1 MSYIVGEP
9 FRNEFNADK
18 SPEAFRS
25 DARYVLD
32 VAGEINIQN
41 VLYGINYAVAAR
53 RTLKRRRVLRRNWKE
68 CECRSCGVGAG
79 ASPCLHRQSP
89 TAVRAMRSHTPRP
102 HRGHLPQPPPCI
114 MKAVMLLVAWA
125 ACSAGEPLSAALQR
139 RSSRPGVYADTF
151 SRGYRPF
158 AFVAVP
164 LHAPVPVLHVLYPA
178 PAPPSRARP
187 PAGNAAASPLA
198 AQPSQLAP
206 VYAAAMPH
214 GWFAPALKLPPAPT
228 PAAPPPQE
236 TALEVLYAR
245 PTAQGGYEYSRRRT
259 RRPAGSRPRRP
270 PPPRPLLIR
279 VHKYR
284 VVRDR

>member
-1 MSYIVGEP
+1 
-9 FRNEFNADK
+9 
-18 SPEAFRS
+18 
-25 DARYVLD
+25 
-32 VAGEINIQN
+32 
-41 VLYGINYAVAAR
+41 
-53 RTLKRRRVLRRNWKE
+53 
-68 CECRSCGVGAG
+68 
-79 ASPCLHRQSP
+79 
-89 TAVRAMRSHTPRP
+89 
-102 HRGHLPQPPPCI
+102 
-114 MKAVMLLVAWA
+114 MLLVAWV

-178 PAPPSRARP
+178 PAPASRARP
-187 PAGNAAASPLA
+187 PERRRAPPASNAAASPLA
-198 AQPSQLAP
+198 AQPSQIAP

-214 GWFAPALKLPPAPT
+214 GWFAPAPKLPPPT
-228 PAAPPPQE
+228 PTAPPPQE
-236 TALEVLYAR
+236 TALEVVYAR

-259 RRPAGSRPRRP
+259 RRPAPSRLRRP